1 MARSTRRELL
11 LKGAGAAAAMTTA
24 YALGRPGATLLPGTA
39 GASTGE
45 QATAWNH
52 DPGSLIGP
60 YHWSDVDPG
69 FSACGTG
76 SNQSPVNIDTTRVA
90 ALHGPP
96 LLLRYSASELA
107 VENTG
112 HAVEVTIPPGVGNV
126 LQIGPDRYTLAQ
138 YHFHALSEHTVN
150 GSHADVEAHF
160 VHTNPA
166 GDVAVVGALYNVGP
180 NPNALL
186 ETILSAA
193 PETSGEEGPHMGKA
207 NPADLFR
214 GLAGTR
220 TRHGRVLVDSFYAYD
235 GSLTTP
241 SCTENVRWSVASQGG
256 HVSQAAVNRFH
267 DVIGKFAGYDAYPNN
282 NRPVQDLQGRVIRHR
297 SGASRRSPTGAAR
310 RR

>member
-45 QATAWNH
+45 PATAWNH

-60 YHWSDVDPG
+60 YHWSDIDPG

-112 HAVEVTIPPGVGNV
+112 HTVEVTIPPGVGNV

-180 NPNALL
+180 NPNAAARPHPVR
-186 ETILSAA
+186 SA
-193 PETSGEEGPHMGKA
+193 GGRGGGGPHMGRRIRPTCSA
-207 NPADLFR
+207 AWRAR
-214 GLAGTR
+214 G
-220 TRHGRVLVDSFYAYD
+220 RHGRVLVNS
-235 GSLTTP
+235 SMPTTV
-241 SCTENVRWSVASQGG
+241 T
-256 HVSQAAVNRFH
+256 H
-267 DVIGKFAGYDAYPNN
+267 DPQLHRE
-282 NRPVQDLQGRVIRHR
+282 RPLVGRRHR
-297 SGASRRSPTGAAR
+297 AGMSHKRPWTASTT
-310 RR
+310 